1 MQKSNK
7 SANTMNATLDNTV
20 DKTHWALNKLNELT
34 KEKEAL
40 YHQEQL
46 SLNYTKEEL
55 ETLSYFFNCEESAF
69 TPLADK
75 STALSIDELISL
87 VNQGNYGCLKDF
99 KNEFAQQVMTNKQFL
114 TAAMAAMCDDKSY
127 FTYDSKSDTL
137 YCNIVDCGQQVAL
150 RKGEDLFTLNT
161 ADIKATAGKEK
172 SETLS
177 AFDIVHTYLFYLS
190 MINKLDC
197 EDEVSKLFLQKDTYK
212 DFFAEVIKTLSQI
225 FVLGLNNINYDVSEK
240 VKALYIQSASY
251 RIEFLRKALNKL
263 YTMLQNTLDDRT
275 HANLNGA
282 FNLICKIINTV
293 EAMKYQSDR
302 DKLITL
308 YGLNEGHEYV
318 VKNIPVVGC
327 GYNCFDFSNSNSTN
341 QSYRY
346 YFYDFVSKRFLVI
359 KTVVTD
365 YFSSPNVLF
374 EVNSWKDTAT
384 RCHVLGLDKAS
395 RCHLTFLDAF
405 VVDNKVTNSQH
416 STALDHCREDK
427 VTSINEDGSKE
438 EKAKFGD
445 GNYQQDLKRLY
456 DIFAFTDFTALK
468 ELVYETSG
476 QYFVPENQTQTMH
489 VIKVHKLNA
498 VNNFKKELMNVEV
511 EDSQG
516 NKLLVYLH
524 GINSNTWSLIDLFN
538 DNNKRLENFYMLI
551 QCPILSGVMRP
562 TLVTYFGLAS
572 NNGGKNKRKK
582 KW

>member
-7 SANTMNATLDNTV
+7 SADTMNATLDNTV
-20 DKTHWALNKLNELT
+20 DKTHLALNKLNELT
-34 KEKEAL
+34 KEKEEL

-46 SLNYTKEEL
+46 SLKYTKEEL
-55 ETLSYFFNCEESAF
+55 KTLSYFFNCQESAF

-99 KNEFAQQVMTNKQFL
+99 KNELAQQVMTNKQFL

-127 FTYDSKSDTL
+127 FTYDSQADIL

-161 ADIKATAGKEK
+161 ADIKATAGKDK

-177 AFDIVHTYLFYLS
+177 AFAIVHTYLFYLS
-190 MINKLDC
+190 MINQLDC

-225 FVLGLNNINYDVSEK
+225 FILGLNNINYDVSEK

-251 RIEFLRKALNKL
+251 HIEFLRKALNKL

-293 EAMKYQSDR
+293 EAMKYQTDR

-318 VKNIPVVGC
+318 VENIPVVGC
-327 GYNCFDFSNSNSTN
+327 GYTCFDFSSYSSTN
-341 QSYRY
+341 KSYRY

-359 KTVVTD
+359 RTVVMD

-374 EVNSWKDTAT
+374 DTN
-384 RCHVLGLDKAS
+384 LDLTIAS
-395 RCHLTFLDAF
+395 DCHLTFLDTF
-405 VVDNKVTNSQH
+405 VLDNKVTNSQL
-416 STALDHCREDK
+416 STVLDHFREDK
-427 VTSINEDGSKE
+427 VTCTNPDGSSDKKDKFNGSEYHKE
-438 EKAKFGD
+438 I
-445 GNYQQDLKRLY
+445 RHLY
-456 DIFAFTDFTALK
+456 NMFAFTDFEVLK
-468 ELVYETSG
+468 EVVYATSG

-516 NKLLVYLH
+516 NKLLVYLQ
-524 GINSNTWSLIDLFN
+524 GINSNTWSLTDLFK
-538 DNNKRLENFYMLI
+538 DNNKCLENFYMLI

-562 TLVTYFGLAS
+562 TLVTYFGVAS
-572 NNGGKNKRKK
+572 NNGGQK
-582 KW
+582 